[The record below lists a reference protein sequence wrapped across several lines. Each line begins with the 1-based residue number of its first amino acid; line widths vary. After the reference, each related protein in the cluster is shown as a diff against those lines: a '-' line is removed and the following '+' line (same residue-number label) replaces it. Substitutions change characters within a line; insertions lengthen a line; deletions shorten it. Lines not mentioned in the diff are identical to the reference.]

1 MQIPIYSRFRFGPIT
16 DQAPNVKKK
25 GEEKLEGGDK
35 GLGSKKGAKG
45 SKREPAPFS
54 GSNMSSDEDE
64 PAPAR
69 HRPPWWRVVRAAKR
83 SRCARSPAAM
93 TDEESDEQEAWEDGD
108 ERGLVRGGRE

>member
-64 PAPAR
+64 PAP
-69 HRPPWWRVVRAAKR
+69 
-83 SRCARSPAAM
+83 SPF
-93 TDEESDEQEAWEDGD
+93 G
-108 ERGLVRGGRE
+108 RRGGASCEPRSEVDARGVRQR